1 MSGRGSAQGYQL
13 PPTPPSGGRGSR
25 ARRNSAGNSEEIQ
38 VLRSQVQE
46 SKSLCQA
53 AEVERDRLLE
63 LVTLLQRRV
72 DEAKNSELE
81 TTNKWQQERR
91 QVAHME
97 KQLSRVQSG
106 QGVAKGRGKG
116 YSTGSAVHE
125 RQAKTEDVDELS
137 TR

>member
-1 MSGRGSAQGYQL
+1 MR
-13 PPTPPSGGRGSR
+13 
-25 ARRNSAGNSEEIQ
+25 IF
-38 VLRSQVQE
+38 
-46 SKSLCQA
+46 
-53 AEVERDRLLE
+53 
-63 LVTLLQRRV
+63 RV

-81 TTNKWQQERR
+81 ANNKWQQERR

-106 QGVAKGRGKG
+106 QGVAAKGRGKG

-125 RQAKTEDVDELS
+125 RQAKTEDVDELA